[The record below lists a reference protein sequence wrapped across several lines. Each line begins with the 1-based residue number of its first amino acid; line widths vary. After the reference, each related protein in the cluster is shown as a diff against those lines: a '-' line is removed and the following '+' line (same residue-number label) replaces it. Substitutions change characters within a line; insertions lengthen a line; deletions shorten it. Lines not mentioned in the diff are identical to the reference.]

1 MKIVRHGLSVGF
13 EHSGHGIYMTLKVSG
28 KLRHED
34 YEIMVPML
42 ETAVEGIK
50 SPEIKALIDA
60 TELQGWEMRAAW
72 DDLKLGLKHGREFKK
87 IALLGNKEWQK
98 YVSKVGSWFI
108 SGELKYFEDEKTA
121 LEWLNG
127 E

>member
-34 YEIMVPML
+34 YEIMVPLL
-42 ETAVEGIK
+42 ESAIEGIK
-50 SPEIKALIDA
+50 HPEIKALIDA

-72 DDLKLGLKHGREFKK
+72 DDLKLGLRHGREFKK

-98 YVSKVGSWFI
+98 YASKVGSWFI
-108 SGELKYFEDEKTA
+108 SGEIKYFEDASAA
-121 LEWLNG
+121 LGWLNA
-127 E
+127 

>member
-1 MKIVRHGLSVGF
+1 MKIVRHGLSIGF

-42 ETAVEGIK
+42 ESAIAGIE
-50 SPEIKALIDA
+50 SPEINALIDA
-60 TELQGWEMRAAW
+60 TELQGWEVRAAW

-87 IALLGNKEWQK
+87 IAILGNKDWQK
-98 YVSKVGSWFI
+98 YASMVGSWFI
-108 SGELKYFEDEKTA
+108 SGEAKYFEDSAEA
-121 LEWLNG
+121 LEWLNV
-127 E
+127 

>member
-42 ETAVEGIK
+42 ESAIAGIK

-60 TELQGWEMRAAW
+60 TELEGWEVRAAW
-72 DDLKLGLKHGREFKK
+72 DDLKLGVKHGREFKK
-87 IALLGNKEWQK
+87 IAILGNKDWQK

-108 SGELKYFEDEKTA
+108 SGEIKYFEDASEA
-121 LEWLNG
+121 LEWLNA
-127 E
+127 